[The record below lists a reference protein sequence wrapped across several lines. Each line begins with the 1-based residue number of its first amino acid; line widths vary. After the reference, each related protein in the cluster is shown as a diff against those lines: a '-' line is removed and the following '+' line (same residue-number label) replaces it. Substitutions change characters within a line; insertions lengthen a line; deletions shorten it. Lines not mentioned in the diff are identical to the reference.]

1 LKKLY
6 LLDAMALIY
15 RAYFAYG
22 QNPRITSKG
31 VNTSAIFGFTQLL
44 FDVIQKDAPTHLA
57 VAFDTSAPTFR
68 HEKFND
74 YKAHREEMPDGI
86 RSALPYIKEI
96 IKNFGIPLIEK
107 DGFEADDLIGTMA
120 KKAEKNGYHVYMMTS
135 DKDYAQVVS
144 PHIFLYKPARQG
156 NPPEI
161 LDPSKVCEQWNISEP
176 SLVADV
182 LGLWGDAVDNIP
194 GVAGIGEKSA
204 KELVGTFGSIEN
216 IFENLT
222 KVPSKFTKKLQ
233 GQKEHA
239 LLCKEL
245 ATIHLD
251 CPIEFDEEALTI
263 TPPHL
268 EAMEKI
274 FLDLEFRSLL
284 PKLKMYA
291 NGTFDSTTPSTSSES
306 QSPSGG
312 FDLFN
317 QQISATTP
325 TAEIAETEQE
335 RHFHVYQQDQ
345 VNYSSILPS
354 SPHLQEVLNEILSF
368 SEFCFDTETT
378 GIDALTAQLVGL
390 SFSTE
395 KGKAWY
401 IPLSNDREK
410 CTAELALFQP
420 LWSSPLLKIGQNIK
434 YDLQVLHQYGYSVQA
449 PFFDTML
456 AHYLLEPDQRHSMD
470 RLSEQYLGYSP
481 ISIETLIGKKGKNQ
495 GSMQDVPLDKITPYA
510 CEDADVTLQLK
521 QVFDPMLKEK
531 AVNAV
536 FYYIE
541 IPLVE
546 VLRTMEEAGVAI
558 DIPALHE
565 FSDLLFQMAADAEK
579 EIYQLAGTKF
589 NIASP
594 KQLGDVLFQLMQL
607 DPKAKKTA
615 TGQYKTDEEVLQRL
629 ADQGHGIAQKV
640 LEFRGIQKLKSTYV
654 DALPQLINPQTGRVH
669 THYQQAVAATGR
681 LSSNNPNLQNIPIRT
696 ELGKEVRKAF
706 IPREKGR
713 VILSADYSQIELRLI
728 TEISGDAQMLDDFRA
743 GHDIHTATAAQV
755 FKCGIEEVTSDL
767 RRKAKTVN
775 FGIIYGISAFGLSQ
789 RLGIPRGESAE
800 LIKRYFETYPGIKT
814 YMEKTVEDCRIN
826 GFVSTMLGRK
836 RMIPDINSANATV
849 RGFAERNAINAP
861 IQGSAADLI
870 KLAMIKIHVDMKS
883 AGLKSQMIMQVH
895 DELVFDAFPDE
906 LEVLK
911 SIVKKGMET
920 VISTKVPILVEMGV
934 GENWLEAH

>member
-1 LKKLY
+1 
-6 LLDAMALIY
+6 MALIY

-410 CTAELALFQP
+410 CTAELALFQS
-420 LWSSPLLKIGQNIK
+420 LWSN
-434 YDLQVLHQYGYSVQA
+434 
-449 PFFDTML
+449 
-456 AHYLLEPDQRHSMD
+456 
-470 RLSEQYLGYSP
+470 
-481 ISIETLIGKKGKNQ
+481 
-495 GSMQDVPLDKITPYA
+495 
-510 CEDADVTLQLK
+510 
-521 QVFDPMLKEK
+521 
-531 AVNAV
+531 
-536 FYYIE
+536 
-541 IPLVE
+541 
-546 VLRTMEEAGVAI
+546 
-558 DIPALHE
+558 
-565 FSDLLFQMAADAEK
+565 
-579 EIYQLAGTKF
+579 
-589 NIASP
+589 
-594 KQLGDVLFQLMQL
+594 
-607 DPKAKKTA
+607 
-615 TGQYKTDEEVLQRL
+615 
-629 ADQGHGIAQKV
+629 
-640 LEFRGIQKLKSTYV
+640 
-654 DALPQLINPQTGRVH
+654 
-669 THYQQAVAATGR
+669 
-681 LSSNNPNLQNIPIRT
+681 
-696 ELGKEVRKAF
+696 
-706 IPREKGR
+706 
-713 VILSADYSQIELRLI
+713 
-728 TEISGDAQMLDDFRA
+728 
-743 GHDIHTATAAQV
+743 
-755 FKCGIEEVTSDL
+755 
-767 RRKAKTVN
+767 
-775 FGIIYGISAFGLSQ
+775 
-789 RLGIPRGESAE
+789 
-800 LIKRYFETYPGIKT
+800 
-814 YMEKTVEDCRIN
+814 
-826 GFVSTMLGRK
+826 
-836 RMIPDINSANATV
+836 
-849 RGFAERNAINAP
+849 
-861 IQGSAADLI
+861 
-870 KLAMIKIHVDMKS
+870 
-883 AGLKSQMIMQVH
+883 
-895 DELVFDAFPDE
+895 
-906 LEVLK
+906 
-911 SIVKKGMET
+911 
-920 VISTKVPILVEMGV
+920 
-934 GENWLEAH
+934 